1 MKKVL
6 LLLILIGIIVGQEVN
21 DLASSDAVTE
31 TQNVEAIIEK
41 FPEDYLRE
49 SITASLAKKGK
60 ALGTIND
67 DGSVYIIGSAT
78 TAVPSNASRFIA
90 SRNAAFSI
98 AVLNARFN
106 SNMQL

>member
-41 FPEDYLRE
+41 FPED
-49 SITASLAKKGK
+49 
-60 ALGTIND
+60 
-67 DGSVYIIGSAT
+67 
-78 TAVPSNASRFIA
+78 
-90 SRNAAFSI
+90 
-98 AVLNARFN
+98 
-106 SNMQL
+106 